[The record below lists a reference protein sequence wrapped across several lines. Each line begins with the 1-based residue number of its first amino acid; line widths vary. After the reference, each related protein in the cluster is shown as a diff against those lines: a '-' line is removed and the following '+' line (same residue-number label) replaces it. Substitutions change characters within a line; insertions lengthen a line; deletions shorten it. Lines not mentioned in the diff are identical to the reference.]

1 MAEST
6 NTLMNEND
14 RRSNEFLPWAAL
26 LCGLC
31 VLYVPTLVDLMT
43 GLWSTPQNAHGPIIF
58 AVSIWFLIFKA
69 NQRQPEHEAE
79 DRPAPR
85 RGWAVLIAGILVY
98 ALGRSQAVYLFEVG
112 SMIPV
117 AVGVTLIFFGTKTA
131 GRLWFAYFLMLFM
144 IPLPGSV
151 VDFVTQP
158 MKIAVSWGAEHLLF
172 WLGYPVGRRG
182 VTLTIGQYQLLV
194 ADACSG
200 LNSLFSLEALG
211 LLYLNVTR
219 NETAVRNTLLAI
231 CIIPISYASNLIRVV
246 VLSLV
251 TYYFGDEAGQGFL
264 HQFSGMVLFLTALV
278 IIVFV
283 DALLRRF
290 SGFWYSRVRGST

>member
-1 MAEST
+1 
-6 NTLMNEND
+6 MNETY
-14 RRSNEFLPWAAL
+14 RHHTRHFLPWIAL
-26 LCGLC
+26 LCGFC
-31 VLYVPTLVDLMT
+31 ILYVPTLVDLMT

-69 NQRQPEHEAE
+69 NQQTPEQSAN
-79 DRPAPR
+79 DRPAPKT
-85 RGWAVLIAGILVY
+85 GWVVLTLGLLAY

-112 SMIPV
+112 SMIPIAV
-117 AVGVTLIFFGTKTA
+117 AVVLIFFGAKTA
-131 GRLWFAYFLMLFM
+131 GRLWFAFFLMLFM

-151 VDFVTQP
+151 IDLLTQP

-172 WLGYPVGRRG
+172 WLDYPVARRG

-231 CIIPISYASNLIRVV
+231 CIIPISYASNLTRVV
-246 VLSLV
+246 VLCLV

-278 IIVFV
+278 IIVCV
-283 DALLRRF
+283 DALLRRI
-290 SGFWYSRVRGST
+290 SAYWYARRSST

>member
-1 MAEST
+1 
-6 NTLMNEND
+6 MNETY
-14 RRSNEFLPWAAL
+14 RHHARHFFPWIAL
-26 LCGLC
+26 LCGFC
-31 VLYVPTLVDLMT
+31 ILYVPTLVDLMT

-58 AVSIWFLIFKA
+58 AVSVWFLIFKA
-69 NQRQPEHEAE
+69 NQQTPEQRAN

-85 RGWAVLIAGILVY
+85 TGWVVLTLGLLAY

-112 SMIPV
+112 SMIPIAV
-117 AVGVTLIFFGTKTA
+117 AVVLIFFGAKTA
-131 GRLWFAYFLMLFM
+131 GRLWFAFFLMLFM

-151 VDFVTQP
+151 IDLLTQP

-172 WLGYPVGRRG
+172 WLDYPVARRG

-231 CIIPISYASNLIRVV
+231 CIVPISYASNLTRVV
-246 VLSLV
+246 VLCLV

-278 IIVFV
+278 IIVCV
-283 DALLRRF
+283 DALLRRI
-290 SGFWYSRVRGST
+290 SGYWYARRSST